1 MRARAR
7 KAKIARRDK
16 YRSYVWI
23 CDDTLLAK
31 WGIMNG
37 ELYVLAMYDRLFDR
51 PTYYHLGVAAI
62 PYEEMTPSYIGGLV
76 MAIKR
81 VKIEGTSPGAKTS
94 GFDDP
99 GFAKKFPLLY
109 EQLTETTFEGGEARI
124 TSSIILFAEE
134 GALKA
139 CLSERNDHCSL
150 WATANT
156 LDGVMKALEAALTTG
171 NPQWRKQKPVAGR
184 KK

>member
-7 KAKIARRDK
+7 KEKLARREK
-16 YRSYVWI
+16 YKSFVWI

-31 WGIMNG
+31 WGLMNG
-37 ELYVLAMYDRLFDR
+37 ELYVLAMYDRIFDR
-51 PTYYHLGVAAI
+51 PTYYHLGAAEI
-62 PYEEMTPSYIGGLV
+62 PYESMTPRYIGERL

-81 VKIEGTSPGAKTS
+81 VKIEGTATTGKGG

-109 EQLTETTFEGGEARI
+109 EQLTETSFEGGEARI

-134 GALKA
+134 GSLKA

-156 LDGVMKALEAALTTG
+156 LEGVMKALEAALTTG
-171 NPQWRKQKPVAGR
+171 NPQWRKQKPGGG
-184 KK
+184 KKK